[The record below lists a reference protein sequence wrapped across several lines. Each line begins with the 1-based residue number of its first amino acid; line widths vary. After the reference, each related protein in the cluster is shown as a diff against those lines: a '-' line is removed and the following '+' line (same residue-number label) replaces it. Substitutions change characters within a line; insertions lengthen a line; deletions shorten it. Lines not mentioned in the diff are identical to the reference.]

1 MRPPQRSRAS
11 TMVTLLPARASSRA
25 VIRPAAPAPT
35 IRKFAGC
42 SGAIMLGDIGLDLVL
57 TGVGG
62 SATEAGPWHRRQG
75 LGGGRRCP
83 RADWSWCRSGRRAL
97 MRGAE
102 RANLAGGVLQLR
114 IAQLRRHLVLLGQRQ
129 QSAEP
134 QRLFK
139 ECHRGIER
147 SLPLCERKRDL
158 LGKA

>member
-1 MRPPQRSRAS
+1 MRPPHRSRAS
-11 TMVTLLPARASSRA
+11 TIVTLLPARASSRA
-25 VIRPAAPAPT
+25 VIRPAAPAPMT
-35 IRKFAGC
+35 RKFAGC
-42 SGAIMLGDIGLDLVL
+42 SGAIMLGDIGL
-57 TGVGG
+57 GG
-62 SATEAGPWHRRQG
+62 SATEEGPWHCRQG

-102 RANLAGGVLQLR
+102 RAYLAGGVLQLR

-129 QSAEP
+129 QSPEP
-134 QRLFK
+134 KRLFK

-158 LGKA
+158 LGK